1 MKNRLLAALAAG
13 ILIAGCAAGP
23 DQPKPAPL
31 LETYWRAIE
40 IDSQPVKAG
49 SGKRELHLILSSERN
64 SVSGFSGC
72 NSFRGIYDRKFRGT
86 YDRKENDLRFTGLAS
101 TLMACPPDESEL
113 EKRFL
118 TTLQA
123 ADSQR
128 VIGNILELRDVDGK
142 PRARFEARSVQR

>member
-1 MKNRLLAALAAG
+1 LKNRLLTALASV

-31 LETYWRAIE
+31 LETYWRAVE
-40 IDSQPVKAG
+40 IDGQPVKAG

-72 NSFRGIYDRKFRGT
+72 NTFRGI

-101 TLMACPPDESEL
+101 TLMACPPNESEL

-118 TTLQA
+118 TALQA
-123 ADSQR
+123 ADSQW
-128 VIGNILELRDVDGK
+128 ISGNILELRDVDGK